1 MFGWIISWSQFL
13 PTLHLTYLPASLSRP
28 VPPHRWLLC
37 PQGHRRALLHQVS
50 FPSSA
55 TRPVSAQVPGHVRHW
70 LPLAPRPPGR
80 PHPRPGPPY
89 LRSCPGPPL
98 PGAPRPQTLAL
109 PPAARGGRTQEARAA
124 NRRPFY
130 NPLVTHNRPAP
141 AAKAPASP
149 PSRLFLEPTARKSF
163 FRFKGKVEKSPAL
176 LGPVFPLFPSSG
188 RGGGGHCVFSLT
200 RSVYFP
206 DLLRSA
212 LFLKETHSNDGQ
224 TWPSRLEGKLLTCV
238 CGVAGPNSRPRW

>member
-50 FPSSA
+50 FSSSA

-188 RGGGGHCVFSLT
+188 PGGGGVTAC
-200 RSVYFP
+200 
-206 DLLRSA
+206 
-212 LFLKETHSNDGQ
+212 FLWHAPCTF
-224 TWPSRLEGKLLTCV
+224 LTCSAV
-238 CGVAGPNSRPRW
+238 LYS